1 MLKSAL
7 RLLAAL
13 AVLVALGACNLLSTP
28 GGGGSQTISGP
39 PVVRIVAPLPNAAFY
54 ENVPVNI
61 VAQVSNAG
69 PDISRVEVLVD
80 GAIAA
85 TVQTPNTAGA
95 PTFSVTQSWK
105 SSGVG
110 QHTIALTAFRADG
123 SSSAPASVNVSV
135 MSQQAQASPTNTQTS
150 GQSGTTGGNQQ
161 TGGSQQNNQPSGG
174 NNAQAAPTN
183 PPPTNPPAPTT
194 PPTAA
199 PTATPDKP
207 QATFNT
213 GVNVRA
219 GPSTKFN
226 PPIGSFAANSTADIV
241 GKNPAGDWYKVS
253 YYNGAGWVLAS
264 LMTVTGD
271 QSKIPVDQGP
281 PIPTDTPTP
290 VPFTPTPAT
299 SINLVAGNVGLSSS
313 PPKCNQTI
321 NVTMDVANFG
331 TTASPGGTVL
341 IQDILVSDGSVQ
353 QQTTGAFGPIQPG
366 QTVNTGNIPFTISTH
381 YAEQHRII
389 AIVNPNGEIPETT
402 RDDNRKEL
410 PAYTLEKATC

>member
-1 MLKSAL
+1 MLKRML
-7 RLLAAL
+7 RLLAL
-13 AVLVALGACNLLSTP
+13 LMALGACNLLSTP
-28 GGGGSQTISGP
+28 GGGGNQTISGP

-69 PDISRVEVLVD
+69 ADISRVEVLVD

-85 TVQTPNTAGA
+85 TSQTPNAAGA
-95 PTFSVTQSWK
+95 PTFSITQSWK
-105 SSGVG
+105 STGVG
-110 QHTIALTAFRADG
+110 QHTIGVTAFRADG
-123 SSSAPASVNVSV
+123 SSSAPVSVNISV
-135 MSQQAQASPTNTQTS
+135 MSQQAQASPTSTQAS
-150 GQSGTTGGNQQ
+150 NQGGNAGGQPSGGNQ
-161 TGGSQQNNQPSGG
+161 QPSGG
-174 NNAQAAPTN
+174 NNAQAAPSNTPQPTN
-183 PPPTNPPAPTT
+183 PPPPTT

-199 PTATPDKP
+199 PTATPSKP

-241 GKNPAGDWYKVS
+241 GKTPAGDWYKVS
-253 YYNGAGWVLAS
+253 YYNGSGWVLAS
-264 LMTVTGD
+264 LLTVTGD
-271 QSKIPVDQGP
+271 QSQIPIDKGP
-281 PIPTDTPTP
+281 PVPTDTPTP
-290 VPFTPTPAT
+290 IPFTPTPT
-299 SINLVAGNVGLSSS
+299 TNINLVAGNVGLSSS
-313 PPKCNQTI
+313 PPKCKQTI

-331 TTASPGGTVL
+331 TSPSPGGTVL

-381 YAEQHRII
+381 FSEKHKII
-389 AIVNPNGEIPETT
+389 AIVNPNGAIPETT
-402 RDDNRKEL
+402 TSDNRKEL
-410 PAYTLEKATC
+410 PEYTLDKATC